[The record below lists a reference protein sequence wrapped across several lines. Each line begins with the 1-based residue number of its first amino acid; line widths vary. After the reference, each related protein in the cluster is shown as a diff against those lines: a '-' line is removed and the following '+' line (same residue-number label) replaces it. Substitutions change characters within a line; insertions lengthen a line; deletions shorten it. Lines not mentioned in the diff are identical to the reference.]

1 MEIRPIRT
9 DADYRA
15 ALDAVTAL
23 ESAAPGTEAFDR
35 LDILLTL
42 IENYEAKVCPIA
54 PPDPIEAILFH
65 MERLGLTRR
74 DLEPLIGGSG
84 RVSEILSRE
93 RRLTLPMIRNLSA
106 RLNISVEI
114 LAQEYLLRS
123 RELVAA

>member
-9 DADYRA
+9 NADYRA

-54 PPDPIEAILFH
+54 PPDPIDAILFH

-74 DLEPLIGGSG
+74 DLEPLVGGSG

-93 RRLTLPMIRNLSA
+93 RRLTLPMIRSLSA

-114 LAQEYLLRS
+114 LAQEYPLRS
-123 RELVAA
+123 RELAAA

>member
-1 MEIRPIRT
+1 MKIRPIRT

-42 IENYEAKVCPIA
+42 IENHEAKVCPIE
-54 PPDPIEAILFH
+54 PPDPIDAILFA
-65 MERLGLTRR
+65 MDRLNLTRR
-74 DLEPLIGGSG
+74 DLEPHVGGSG

-93 RRLTLPMIRNLSA
+93 RRLTLSMIRSLSA
-106 RLNISVEI
+106 RLHIPAEI
-114 LAQEYLLRS
+114 LVQEYPLRS
-123 RELVAA
+123 RELAA